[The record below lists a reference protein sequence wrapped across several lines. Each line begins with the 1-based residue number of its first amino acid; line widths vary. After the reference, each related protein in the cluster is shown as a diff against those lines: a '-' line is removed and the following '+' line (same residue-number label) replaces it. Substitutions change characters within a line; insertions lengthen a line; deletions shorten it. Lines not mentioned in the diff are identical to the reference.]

1 MPGADAPTGVGALD
15 VAVDDAGEDGLLDGD
30 VAGAWPGPD
39 DVAVAPTPTA
49 LWLELLAGVLVSGTR
64 I

>member
-1 MPGADAPTGVGALD
+1 M
-15 VAVDDAGEDGLLDGD
+15 AVDDAGEDGLLDGD